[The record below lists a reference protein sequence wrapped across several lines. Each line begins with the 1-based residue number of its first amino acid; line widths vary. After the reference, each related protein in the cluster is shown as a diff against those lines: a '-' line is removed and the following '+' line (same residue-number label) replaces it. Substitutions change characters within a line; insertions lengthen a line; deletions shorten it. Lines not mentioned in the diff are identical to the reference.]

1 MNRDYIIHING
12 ESTAEPKNT
21 TFQKNRSIK
30 ISLDKQKVTITY
42 TRTAESKKSIQD
54 LVMDMITLK
63 DHIFRDAYRKAILM
77 HALTY
82 SVGLKV
88 DSISITIDGE
98 TTVLTKGAKDLTRLN
113 EKDEG
118 HFPYI
123 FSMIEG
129 VNLNLPKSW
138 GAIADWICANTET
151 ESQNKE
157 GMGYAYA
164 AVCNYMESKS
174 KIYEMDRFTS
184 LWMAMNAYYN
194 YIAKTFEEE
203 YKKINN
209 WSFPN
214 VKSKVIVNGKEEEKW
229 KDSSAL
235 WLLRSLID
243 YNISFPLKKSGFT
256 DSEITES
263 DYRVENE
270 ICRMVNNKQFEISEL
285 YSAAQEQIK
294 KEPKLKLP
302 SYAEKL
308 NKYAGEE
315 SCSLYSF
322 IICKYAYSLR
332 NEYLHGSSPAML
344 VTPYNSYRMITLEV
358 VNYFLDRF
366 LRLYIP
372 TLFDEEKM
380 EKRKTSILVSGC
392 KAFDLSYKKDKHSS
406 NH

>member
-12 ESTAEPKNT
+12 ESSAEPKNT
-21 TFQKNRSIK
+21 TFQKNSSIK
-30 ISLDKQKVTITY
+30 ISVDKQKVTITY
-42 TRTAESKKSIQD
+42 NRTADSKKTIQD

-88 DSISITIDGE
+88 DSISITIDGKM
-98 TTVLTKGAKDLTRLN
+98 TVLTKGAKDLTRLN

-138 GAIADWICANTET
+138 GPIADWICANTET

-164 AVCNYMESKS
+164 AVCNYLESKS

-203 YKKINN
+203 YKKINKRY
-209 WSFPN
+209 FPN
-214 VKSKVIVNGKEEEKW
+214 VKSKVIVNGKEEERW
-229 KDSSAL
+229 KDSSAIL
-235 WLLRSLID
+235 LLRSVTD
-243 YNISFPLKKSGFT
+243 YKFHFSSKQSDFT
-256 DSEITES
+256 ADLTDAEIKES
-263 DYRVENE
+263 DYKVENE
-270 ICRMVNNKQFEISEL
+270 ICRLVNDKLFDLNDFYEI
-285 YSAAQEQIK
+285 AKEQV
-294 KEPKLKLP
+294 KEGP
-302 SYAEKL
+302 SYILPTYADKI

-315 SCSLYSF
+315 SCSLLSF
-322 IICKYAYSLR
+322 IVCRYAYSLR

-358 VNYFLDRF
+358 VNYVLDRF

-372 TLFDEEKM
+372 TIFDEDIWTQRK
-380 EKRKTSILVSGC
+380 KRILAAGAEAFHLSLKTRS
-392 KAFDLSYKKDKHSS
+392 
-406 NH
+406 